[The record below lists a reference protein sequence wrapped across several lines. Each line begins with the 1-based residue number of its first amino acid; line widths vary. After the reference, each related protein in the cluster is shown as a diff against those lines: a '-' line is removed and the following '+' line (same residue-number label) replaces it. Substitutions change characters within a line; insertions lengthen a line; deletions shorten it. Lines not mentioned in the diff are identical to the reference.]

1 MNKVGQKLKSF
12 KGETIAEALM
22 ASLLGGIGLLIL
34 ATMIRVS
41 HRMIDNSNS
50 IVNGFY
56 EEVNL
61 LENQSIVPK
70 DGMVTII
77 DLNNTKAE
85 IHVKVYKTNKS
96 ELAMYTHK
104 YNEANSNDR
113 K

>member
-1 MNKVGQKLKSF
+1 MNKVGQKLKSL

-41 HRMIDNSNS
+41 HGMIDNSND
-50 IVNGFY
+50 IINVFY

-61 LENQSIVPK
+61 LEKQSIVPK
-70 DGMVTII
+70 EGTVTIT

-85 IHVKVYKTNKS
+85 IHVKVYKTNKN

-104 YNEANSNDR
+104 YNEADSND
-113 K
+113 KK

>member
-1 MNKVGQKLKSF
+1 MNKIEQKLKSF

-50 IVNGFY
+50 IVNAFY

-61 LENQSIVPK
+61 LENQSIVSK
-70 DGMVTII
+70 DGTVTIT

-85 IHVKVYKTNKS
+85 IHVRIYKTN
-96 ELAMYTHK
+96 ENGLVMYTHK
-104 YNEANSNDR
+104 YNEANSND
-113 K
+113 KK